1 MEYVGIYFLIISFVS
16 VAVTVYDKVA
26 AMRGM
31 RRIRERTLLLLAATG
46 GSVAIYVTMKLIRHK
61 TLHKKFMLG
70 IPTIFVL
77 QILLLFLLCKFC

>member
-46 GSVAIYVTMKLIRHK
+46 GSVAMYVTMKLIRHK